1 MSLTLLAVF
10 FFLAVLGVPLSVS
23 LGLGTLSVLWW
34 FDLPISMITQRMA
47 TSINSFLLI
56 AVPLFIMAGLIM
68 ERGGLSER
76 IFDAAQAMIGRFK
89 GGLGQV
95 NIASSFVFGGISG
108 SSVAD
113 IASLGPITIRSMTSR
128 GYPLPYSAALTLITA
143 TLATLVPPSILIIIA
158 AAAAG
163 QSVGGALAGGL
174 GPGILLALSFALY
187 NYFVSRKHGYGTKM
201 AFDPRRSAL
210 ALLRALPSVGAPVI
224 ILTGMFSGIVTP
236 TEAAGLAVLYTLV
249 VAGLVHREI
258 GFRDVL
264 QVSIQAGRSAG
275 AVLLLSL
282 EAVLLILMVAS
293 AATYIFTI
301 DQLPRKASSLL
312 TLFDGSGFMVLLFMG
327 VIFLVV
333 GMLMDIVAAAL
344 MLIPVLMPAAVQAG
358 VDPMHFLI
366 FMTASLAV
374 GLASPPVG
382 TCLFATAYVSKLP
395 MQVLV
400 RAAMPFYAI
409 NIIVLIIV
417 AAFPQI
423 VLWPVS
429 LLT

>member
-275 AVLLLSL
+275 AG
-282 EAVLLILMVAS
+282 LLILMVAS

-395 MQVLV
+395 MQGLV

>member
-1 MSLTLLAVF
+1 MSLTLLAIFLV
-10 FFLAVLGVPLSVS
+10 LAVLGVPLSVS
-23 LGLGTLSVLWW
+23 LGLSTLTVLWW
-34 FDLPISMITQRMA
+34 FDLPASMITQRMA

-56 AVPLFIMAGLIM
+56 AVPLFIMAGMVM

-76 IFDAAQAMIGRFK
+76 IFDAAQAMIGRFR

-128 GYPLPYSAALTLITA
+128 GYPLPYAAAMTLITA

-174 GPGILLALSFALY
+174 GPGLLLATALGVY
-187 NYFVSRKHGYGTKM
+187 NYWISRKHGYGEKM
-201 AFDPRRSAL
+201 AFSPRGTARAVF
-210 ALLRALPSVGAPVI
+210 RALPSVGAPVI

-236 TEAAGLAVLYTLV
+236 TEAAGLAVLYTLL
-249 VAGLVHREI
+249 VAGLVHRKI

-264 QVSIQAGRSAG
+264 HVTIQAGRTAG
-275 AVLLLSL
+275 
-282 EAVLLILMVAS
+282 AVLLILMVAS

-301 DQLPRKASSLL
+301 DQLPRKASSMLSL
-312 TLFDGSGFMVLLFMG
+312 IDSSGFMVLLFMG
-327 VIFLVV
+327 LIFLIV

-358 VDPMHFLI
+358 IDPMHFLI
-366 FMTASLAV
+366 FMTAALAV

-382 TCLFATAYVSKLP
+382 TCLFATAYISKVPLP
-395 MQVLV
+395 VLI
-400 RAAMPFYAI
+400 RAALPFYAI
-409 NIIVLIIV
+409 NILVLVAV

-423 VLWPVS
+423 VMWPIW